1 MPAFVL
7 TDDEG
12 HLVSLEDVL
21 SRGPAALAFH
31 RGHWCPYCRINTSA
45 LAAAQREATA
55 NGGQIVAITPER
67 EKFTNELKS
76 DAAAPFPILT
86 DLDNAYALTL
96 NLAFYLGDEMKA
108 LLGNLGLA
116 LPSYQGN
123 ETWMLPI
130 PVTFVVGTD
139 GVITARFVDPDYR
152 RRMPVE
158 DLLAAL
164 RSAQ

>member
-7 TDDEG
+7 TDDQG

-21 SRGPAALAFH
+21 SRGPAAPAFH

-76 DAAAPFPILT
+76 YAAAPFPILT
-86 DLDNAYALTL
+86 DLDNAY
-96 NLAFYLGDEMKA
+96 
-108 LLGNLGLA
+108 
-116 LPSYQGN
+116 
-123 ETWMLPI
+123 
-130 PVTFVVGTD
+130 
-139 GVITARFVDPDYR
+139 R
-152 RRMPVE
+152 
-158 DLLAAL
+158 
-164 RSAQ
+164 